1 MEIIRAEGLRFA
13 YEGQETPVLNDVSLS
28 IQKGEWLTIVGHNG
42 SGKSTLV
49 KLLNGL
55 FLPQEGRVVVDG
67 MDTADEQ
74 RIWDIRKR
82 VGMVFQ
88 NPDNQLVA
96 TVVEEDVAFGLENL
110 GYPPLEIQR
119 RVREALEKV
128 RMDRFAQSAPHMLSG
143 GQKQRVAIAGILAME
158 PDVLLMDEPTAMLDP
173 SGRRE
178 VIETVRQLH
187 EQQGITVVHVTHF
200 MQEALLADRVV
211 VMEKGRIVEEA
222 PPRALFTDLPR
233 LKALGLE
240 SPPMAELAHRLRQQ
254 GMPLPETIMTVEE
267 MVNALCPLL

>member
-1 MEIIRAEGLRFA
+1 MNAL
-13 YEGQETPVLNDVSLS
+13 Y
-28 IQKGEWLTIVGHNG
+28 
-42 SGKSTLV
+42 
-49 KLLNGL
+49 
-55 FLPQEGRVVVDG
+55 LPTEGRVLVCG
-67 MDTADEQ
+67 LDTAQDEEVWHV
-74 RIWDIRKR
+74 RRHA
-82 VGMVFQ
+82 GMVFQ
-88 NPDNQLVA
+88 NPDNQIVA
-96 TVVEEDVAFGLENL
+96 NVVREDVAFGLENL

-200 MQEALLADRVV
+200 MQEALLADRVI

-240 SPPMAELAHRLRQQ
+240 SPPMAELTHRLRQQ

>member
-42 SGKSTLV
+42 SGKSTFV

>member
-1 MEIIRAEGLRFA
+1 M
-13 YEGQETPVLNDVSLS
+13 
-28 IQKGEWLTIVGHNG
+28 
-42 SGKSTLV
+42 
-49 KLLNGL
+49 
-55 FLPQEGRVVVDG
+55 
-67 MDTADEQ
+67 
-74 RIWDIRKR
+74 
-82 VGMVFQ
+82 
-88 NPDNQLVA
+88 
-96 TVVEEDVAFGLENL
+96 AFGLENL

-187 EQQGITVVHVTHF
+187 EQQGITVVPHVTHF

-222 PPRALFTDLPR
+222 PPRALFHGP
-233 LKALGLE
+233 APPQGLGAGV
-240 SPPMAELAHRLRQQ
+240 PAHGRA
-254 GMPLPETIMTVEE
+254 GP
-267 MVNALCPLL
+267 